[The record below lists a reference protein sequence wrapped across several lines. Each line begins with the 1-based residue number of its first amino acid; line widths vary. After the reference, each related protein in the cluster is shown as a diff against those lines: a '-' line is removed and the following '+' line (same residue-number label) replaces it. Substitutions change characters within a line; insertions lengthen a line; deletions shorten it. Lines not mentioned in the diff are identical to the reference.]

1 MTESAALRATVRYR
15 IEPPPPPG
23 QPSLTDAIGTVL
35 LNTADEVV
43 LDTRRGKLRIPR
55 DRIVATRVIPP
66 AAPRRGVVGSDL
78 SPLELWRATA
88 DAWPAMETGHL
99 GEWLLRASRGF
110 TARGNSVV
118 PVGNPG
124 MPLPDAL
131 DAVEQWYA
139 ARGLPPNLTIP
150 GPAGLDPASPG
161 ASWEHDPLARLAVAR
176 GYAASLPS
184 LFLTGATTAIA
195 AQLREQAGVGSWGAD
210 SGGADSGGAESRTA
224 ESWDAESRDV
234 GSQDDGSRAEITTGT
249 ELTEAWLAAYGGY
262 RTPDPVAARAILT
275 GSPEQVFATARVG
288 GRVVGVGRLGL
299 GPWGPPRWAGV
310 AAMWVDPAYRRQG
323 IAVALLSRL
332 VQDAAHRGADRLH
345 LQAWHSNTAALAL
358 YRRAGFRVHHAYV
371 NVSRPT

>member
-1 MTESAALRATVRYR
+1 MTESAAVRATVRYR

-23 QPSLTDAIGTVL
+23 QPSLTDAVGTVL
-35 LNTADEVV
+35 VNTADEVV
-43 LDTRRGKLRIPR
+43 LQTRRGELRIPR
-55 DRIVATRVIPP
+55 DRIVATRIIPN
-66 AAPRRGVVGSDL
+66 ATPRRGVVGSEVT
-78 SPLELWRATA
+78 PLELWRATP

-124 MPLPDAL
+124 LPLPDAI
-131 DAVEQWYA
+131 DAVEEWYA

-150 GPAGLDPASPG
+150 GPARFDPT
-161 ASWEHDPLARLAVAR
+161 HDPLARLAFAR
-176 GYAASLPS
+176 GYAASQPS
-184 LFLTGATTAIA
+184 LFLTGATATIA
-195 AQLREQAGVGSWGAD
+195 AQLREPVIVGYGGVGVRGVGS
-210 SGGADSGGAESRTA
+210 
-224 ESWDAESRDV
+224 
-234 GSQDDGSRAEITTGT
+234 RAKITTET

-275 GSPEQVFATARVG
+275 GSPAQVFATAQIG
-288 GRVVGVGRLGL
+288 GRVVGIGRLGL
-299 GPWGPPRWAGV
+299 GSPGPARWGGI

-323 IAVALLSRL
+323 IAAALLSRL
-332 VQDAAHRGADRLH
+332 VSEAADRDAANLH

-358 YRRAGFRVHHAYV
+358 YRHAGFRVHHAYV